1 MSGTSA
7 SRSSLLATGNGR
19 DRYFARR
26 QDGERLVK
34 GGNHPLI
41 GYPAGRDS
49 PAIRKSIPIFKA
61 VTGCAESAFQ
71 GIIASKM
78 DQIQSGDQASRLR

>member
-1 MSGTSA
+1 M
-7 SRSSLLATGNGR
+7 
-19 DRYFARR
+19 
-26 QDGERLVK
+26 K

-61 VTGCAESAFQ
+61 VTVCAESVFQ
-71 GIIASKM
+71 GIIDSKM
-78 DQIQSGDQASRLR
+78 DQNQSGDRASRLR